1 MPQLPHDGRMSLCI
15 SVIGLGAWGG
25 TLAAL
30 MQRQGHRIQGWSR
43 NRGGDPADA
52 LACADLAL
60 VATSLKG
67 ASQLA
72 PSLGPQWPSHLP
84 LVSCSKGLDLQGC
97 ATASQI
103 WRREG
108 PQIPLLV
115 LSGPNLARELEQG
128 LPAASVLASEELEL
142 ARLWQRRLSGDQLRL
157 YASADPIGTEVVGAL
172 KNVMAIAAGIC
183 DGLALG
189 ANAKASLLC
198 RGLAEMGA
206 VIEALGGDN
215 RSLYGL
221 AGLGDLLATA
231 NSSLSRNYRYGVAL
245 AEGLSAAE
253 ALDRVGATVEGAS
266 TVQAVTAMA
275 DERQWHLP
283 ICQQV
288 QAVMDGSIAP
298 PQAVRALMQRDL
310 KDEGSQA

>member
-1 MPQLPHDGRMSLCI
+1 MQQLPHDGRMSLCI
-15 SVIGLGAWGG
+15 SVIGLGAWGR

-43 NRGGDPADA
+43 RDGGDPAAA
-52 LACADLAL
+52 LSGADLAL

-67 ASQLA
+67 ASELA
-72 PSLGPQWPSHLP
+72 PRLAPQWPDQLP
-84 LVSCSKGLDLQGC
+84 LVSCSKGLDVQDC
-97 ATASQI
+97 STASQI
-103 WRREG
+103 WAREG
-108 PQIPLLV
+108 SRIPLLV
-115 LSGPNLARELEQG
+115 LSGPNLAAELAAG
-128 LPAASVLASEELEL
+128 LPAASVLASGDLEL
-142 ARLWQRRLSGDQLRL
+142 ARHWQRQLSGEQLRL

-206 VIEALGGDN
+206 VIEALGGDG

-231 NSSLSRNYRYGVAL
+231 NSSLSRNYRYGMAL

-253 ALDRVGATVEGAS
+253 ALEQVGATVEGAS
-266 TVQAVTAMA
+266 TVTAVTRMA
-275 DERQWHLP
+275 NQRQWHLP

-288 QAVMDGSIAP
+288 QAVMEATVAP
-298 PQAVRALMQRDL
+298 RSAVRALMQRDL
-310 KDEGSQA
+310 KDEAGHP

>member
-1 MPQLPHDGRMSLCI
+1 MQQLPHDGRMSLCI
-15 SVIGLGAWGG
+15 SVIGLGAWGR

-43 NRGGDPADA
+43 RDGGDPAAA
-52 LACADLAL
+52 LSGADLAL

-67 ASQLA
+67 ASELA
-72 PSLGPQWPSHLP
+72 PRLAPQWPDQLP
-84 LVSCSKGLDLQGC
+84 LVSCSKGLDVQDC
-97 ATASQI
+97 STASQI
-103 WRREG
+103 WAREG
-108 PQIPLLV
+108 SRIPLLV
-115 LSGPNLARELEQG
+115 LSGPNLALELEQG
-128 LPAASVLASEELEL
+128 LPAASVLASGDLEL
-142 ARLWQRRLSGDQLRL
+142 ARHWQRQLSGEQLRL

-206 VIEALGGDN
+206 VIEALGGDG

-231 NSSLSRNYRYGVAL
+231 NSSLSRNYRYGMAL

-253 ALDRVGATVEGAS
+253 ALERVGATVEGAS
-266 TVQAVTAMA
+266 TVTAVTRMA
-275 DERQWHLP
+275 NQRQWHLP

-288 QAVMDGSIAP
+288 QAVMEGAVAP
-298 PQAVRALMQRDL
+298 RSAVRALMQRDL
-310 KDEGSQA
+310 KDEAGHP